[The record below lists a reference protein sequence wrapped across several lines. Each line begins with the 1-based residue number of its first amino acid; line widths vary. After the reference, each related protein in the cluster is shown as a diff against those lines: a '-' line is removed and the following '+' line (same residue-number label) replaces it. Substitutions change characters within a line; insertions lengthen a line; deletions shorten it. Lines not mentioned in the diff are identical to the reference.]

1 MARLSLCFKLHRSIK
16 TLIGTML
23 NTTNE
28 RGPMNN
34 SFYENLGLKL
44 DRAPKKLFVDAPLN
58 PLVEQ
63 AIISGEGTLSKHGAL
78 RVETGKHTGRS
89 AGDKY
94 VVKSAKTEKSV
105 WWDNSLNEMNADT
118 FAKLKEK
125 VVAHLNGD
133 NDLYI
138 THRSVGAHKEHNI
151 GVRTITN
158 RPQHSLFSKYLF
170 RYPTNEF
177 TDTDFTILHAPD
189 LEIDPNEFGT
199 KTGTVVTTCFDTNTT
214 IIVGTWYA
222 GEIKKSMF
230 CVMNYVLPEKGVL
243 PMHAGA
249 NRLENMD
256 TSVFFGLSG
265 TGKTTLST
273 DEGTYLIGDDE
284 HGLSDE
290 GLFNFE
296 GGCYAKTYKLSKS
309 GEPEIYKAAS
319 TFGAIL
325 ENVILTEK
333 TGEPDFYNNELTE
346 NGRCSYPLDFIEE
359 LEPSSQGKIPNH
371 IFFLCADAFGVLP
384 PIAKL
389 TKEQAMFYFVLGYTA
404 KVAGTEIGVK
414 EPTATFSPCFGAP
427 FMLRHPS
434 EYAELLGKLLDKHDI
449 KVWLVNTGWTGGP
462 YGVGQRFPL
471 NVTRSIIRTVQAN
484 TLNNVPCDKD
494 PIFGFDVPQAVRN
507 VPTSLLSPQS
517 TWPDAKGYDDKAKE
531 LAISFH
537 KQMEKFGEF
546 YQQNIAGAPT
556 FKG

>member
-1 MARLSLCFKLHRSIK
+1 
-16 TLIGTML
+16 
-23 NTTNE
+23 
-28 RGPMNN
+28 MNK

-44 DRAPKKLFVDAPLN
+44 DREPRNVFIDAPLN
-58 PLVEQ
+58 KLVEQ
-63 AIISGEGTLSKHGAL
+63 AILTGEGTLSKHGAL

-94 VVKSAKTEKSV
+94 VVKSPTTENTV
-105 WWDNSLNEMNADT
+105 WWDNSLSDMTPET

-125 VVAHLNGD
+125 VINHLNGD
-133 NDLYI
+133 SDLYI
-138 THRSVGAHKEHNI
+138 TQRSVGAHMEHNI

-170 RYPTNEF
+170 RHTLHEMRDN
-177 TDTDFTILHAPD
+177 DFTILHAPD
-189 LEIDPNEFGT
+189 LELDPAEFGT
-199 KTGTVVTTCFDTNTT
+199 KSGTVITTCFDTNTT
-214 IIVGTWYA
+214 IICGSFYA

-230 CVMNYVLPEKGVL
+230 CVMNYILPTKGVL

-249 NRLENMD
+249 NRMMNGD

-273 DEGTYLIGDDE
+273 DEGMLLIGDDE

-296 GGCYAKTYKLSKS
+296 GGCYAKTYKLSRS
-309 GEPEIYKAAS
+309 GEPEIFKAAS

-333 TGEPDFYNNELTE
+333 TGEPDYYNNELTE
-346 NGRCSYPLDFIEE
+346 NGRCSYPLDFIDE

-384 PIAKL
+384 PLARL

-427 FMLRHPS
+427 FMLRHPA

-471 NVTRSIIRTVQAN
+471 NITRQIIRTVQAN
-484 TLNNVPCDKD
+484 TLNMVPTQED
-494 PIFGFDVPQAVRN
+494 PIFGFKVPQAVRN
-507 VPTSLLSPQS
+507 VPTSFLHPQE
-517 TWPDAKGYDDKAKE
+517 TWPDKQGYEDKAKE

-537 KQMEKFGEF
+537 KQMEKFGDF
-546 YQQNIAGAPT
+546 YQKNISGAPT
-556 FKG
+556 FKA

>member
-1 MARLSLCFKLHRSIK
+1 MDKSY
-16 TLIGTML
+16 
-23 NTTNE
+23 
-28 RGPMNN
+28 
-34 SFYENLGLKL
+34 YENLGLNL
-44 DRAPKKLFVDAPLN
+44 NREPHRVFVDVPLN
-58 PLVEQ
+58 NLVEQ
-63 AIISGEGTLSKHGAL
+63 AVLTGEGTLSKHGAL

-94 VVKSAKTEKSV
+94 VVKSASTAEKI
-105 WWDNSLNEMNADT
+105 WWDNSLHEMTPET
-118 FAKLKEK
+118 FAKLKK
-125 VVAHLNGD
+125 TVIDHLNKDG
-133 NDLYI
+133 NLYI
-138 THRSVGAHKEHNI
+138 THRSVGADKEHNI
-151 GVRTITN
+151 GIRTVTN

-170 RYPTNEF
+170 RYTMHDLTEK
-177 TDTDFTILHAPD
+177 DFTILHAPD
-189 LEIDPNEFGT
+189 LEIDPNEYGT
-199 KTGTVVTTCFDTNTT
+199 KSGTVITTCFDTNTT
-214 IIVGTWYA
+214 IIVGSFYA

-230 CVMNYVLPEKGVL
+230 CVMNYVLPDKGVL

-249 NRLENMD
+249 NRLENGN

-284 HGLSDE
+284 HGLSDD

-333 TGEPDFYNNELTE
+333 TGEPDYYNNELTE
-346 NGRCSYPLDFIEE
+346 NGRCSYPLDFIDE
-359 LEPSSQGKIPNH
+359 LEPSSRGKIPNH

-384 PIAKL
+384 PVAKL
-389 TKEQAMFYFVLGYTA
+389 SREQAMFYFVLGYTA

-414 EPTATFSPCFGAP
+414 EPSATFSPCFGAP

-434 EYAELLGKLLDKHDI
+434 VYAELLGKLLDKHDI

-471 NVTRSIIRTVQAN
+471 NITRQIIRTVQKD
-484 TLNNVPCDKD
+484 TLNMVPTQKD
-494 PIFGFDVPQAVRN
+494 PIFGFEVPHAVRN
-507 VPTSLLSPQS
+507 VPTSFLNPKE
-517 TWPDAKGYDDKAKE
+517 TWPDEKGYEDKAKE

-537 KQMEKFGEF
+537 KQMEKFGDF
-546 YQQNIAGAPT
+546 YQKNIEGAPT
-556 FKG
+556 FRG